1 MTKYASLSV
10 ANQVR
15 ELAKVHHVTADRD
28 GMSRMAV
35 AITRLADDIVELDV
49 IEQLLVNLKKKG
61 ILTKAE
67 TLEMQGDYLREKRQ
81 TKQNFSA

>member
-1 MTKYASLSV
+1 MAKASLTV
-10 ANQVR
+10 AGQVQ
-15 ELAKVHHVTADRD
+15 ELAKTHHITAEPD

-61 ILTKAE
+61 VLTKAE
-67 TLEMQGDYLREKRQ
+67 TLKLQGGYLQEKRQ
-81 TKQNFSA
+81 HKQNFSA

>member
-1 MTKYASLSV
+1 MNKSASLSV

-15 ELAKVHHVTADRD
+15 ELAKVHQVTADRD

-67 TLEMQGDYLREKRQ
+67 TLEMQGDYLHEKRQ
-81 TKQNFSA
+81 TKQIYR

>member
-1 MTKYASLSV
+1 MNKSASLSV

-61 ILTKAE
+61 HFN
-67 TLEMQGDYLREKRQ
+67 QGRNAGDARRL
-81 TKQNFSA
+81 SA